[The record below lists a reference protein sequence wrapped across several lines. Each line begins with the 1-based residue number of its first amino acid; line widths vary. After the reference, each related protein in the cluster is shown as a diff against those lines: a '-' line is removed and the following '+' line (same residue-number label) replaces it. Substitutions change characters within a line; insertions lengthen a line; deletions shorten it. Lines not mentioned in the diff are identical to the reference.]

1 MLLTFLH
8 PDLGRRRPGRLEDG
22 RKVSDRLFGRGL
34 DAVTD
39 STRSGVDSRGPGA
52 EHEAARNDRMAVRA
66 ERCREQA
73 ADYGLSGHGFHLS

>member
-1 MLLTFLH
+1 MGWS
-8 PDLGRRRPGRLEDG
+8 GRGGRSLEDA
-22 RKVSDRLFGRGL
+22 RKVSERLFGLGL

-39 STRSGVDSRGPGA
+39 STRSGVDSRCSGA

-73 ADYGLSGHGFHLS
+73 AD

>member
-1 MLLTFLH
+1 MGWS
-8 PDLGRRRPGRLEDG
+8 GRGGRSLEDA
-22 RKVSDRLFGRGL
+22 RKVSERLFGQGP

-39 STRSGVDSRGPGA
+39 GTRSGVDSRCSRA

-73 ADYGLSGHGFHLS
+73 ADYGLSGHGSHLS